1 MRGIFS
7 YLVAGTLAVLA
18 LGMIVP
24 STWLGLSVG
33 AWTVVEPGNTL
44 QSVNRGSKSDRLVV
58 PVTVVGKSAGD
69 KSPSVDS
76 RQQPPATPVKILE
89 GCDPVFSPLS
99 SGARANL
106 PGRCAV

>member
-1 MRGIFS
+1 MRGIAS

-24 STWLGLSVG
+24 ASWLGLPVRARAVMESG
-33 AWTVVEPGNTL
+33 SAL
-44 QSVNRGSKSDRLVV
+44 QSVNRDAKSDRLVV
-58 PVTVVGKSAGD
+58 PVTVIGK
-69 KSPSVDS
+69 KPSTTVDS
-76 RQQPPATPVKILE
+76 QQQQAPVIPAKILE

-99 SGARANL
+99 SGARANQ